1 MRPGSDS
8 GLGLGLGFG
17 LGFGFGLAVR
27 LGFGLAVRLGVRL
40 LLGRLAGLVLEIGR
54 VPAAALELK
63 ARRAHQLLERRLV
76 ADRALRERRLAA
88 LLQELFLVAA
98 GLATVFVNR
107 HAAII
112 SLISERNIVFQVV
125 ELAGRLLRRRGPGLG
140 RLRLH
145 RRLGA
150 RLARPGARAQHL
162 HLGGHDLGGVLILA
176 LLVLPFAGAQAP
188 FHIHLRPLLEVFRR

>member
-8 GLGLGLGFG
+8 GLGLGLGF
-17 LGFGFGLAVR
+17 
-27 LGFGLAVRLGVRL
+27 GFGLAVRLGVRL

-98 GLATVFVNR
+98 GLATVFVNP
-107 HAAII
+107 HAAVI
-112 SLISERNIVFQVV
+112 
-125 ELAGRLLRRRGPGLG
+125 
-140 RLRLH
+140 
-145 RRLGA
+145 
-150 RLARPGARAQHL
+150 
-162 HLGGHDLGGVLILA
+162 
-176 LLVLPFAGAQAP
+176 
-188 FHIHLRPLLEVFRR
+188 